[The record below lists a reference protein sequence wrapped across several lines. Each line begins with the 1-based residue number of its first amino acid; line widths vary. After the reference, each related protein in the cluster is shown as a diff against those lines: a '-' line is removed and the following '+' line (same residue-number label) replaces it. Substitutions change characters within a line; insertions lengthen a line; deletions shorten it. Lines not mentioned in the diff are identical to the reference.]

1 MQYHTILPVGVTV
14 CLLAALHLA
23 QLLILQLSFAYFH
36 NVVHVQVA
44 GRRQDVLHRKSA
56 ELQLS
61 LVHEL
66 QQQPER
72 RRRHDVTVQMHHVS
86 FVQLVVVEEVE
97 VHAAGGQNGSVRFE
111 PRLSH
116 QHGAVAEEALVSLLT
131 QTLQ

>member
-1 MQYHTILPVGVTV
+1 MTV
-14 CLLAALHLA
+14 CLLAALRLA
-23 QLLILQLSFAYFH
+23 LVLILQLSFAYFH

-44 GRRQDVLHRKSA
+44 GRRQDVLHRKSP

-72 RRRHDVTVQMHHVS
+72 RRRHDVAVQMHHVS
-86 FVQLVVVEEVE
+86 LVQLVAVEEVE
-97 VHAAGGQNGSVRFE
+97 VHAAWGQNGSVRRE

-131 QTLQ
+131 QALQ